1 MQKTSLLAAGF
12 AASVLCITLPPDAQA
27 QTRSRAQA
35 RTAIQPQPQSLPQEK
50 CLRALDGSCTNPA
63 IVESA
68 RLRAVIIPSV
78 RVSYFGTPAGT
89 VGGDYIP
96 FERLFRDNDVVF
108 GLPTNTF
115 FCCNMFQRTK

>member
-1 MQKTSLLAAGF
+1 MRKTSLFAVGLATA
-12 AASVLCITLPPDAQA
+12 VLCITLASPTQAQTRTRAQA
-27 QTRSRAQA
+27 QTVV
-35 RTAIQPQPQSLPQEK
+35 QPPQQK

-63 IVESA
+63 IVEAA

-115 FCCNMFQRTK
+115 FCAACGTFTYSK